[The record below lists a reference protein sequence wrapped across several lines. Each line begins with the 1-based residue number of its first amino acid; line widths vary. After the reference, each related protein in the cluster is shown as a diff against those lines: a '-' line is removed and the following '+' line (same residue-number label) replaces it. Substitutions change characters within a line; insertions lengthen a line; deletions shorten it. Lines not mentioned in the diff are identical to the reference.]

1 MADTEQMDSIGASFP
16 TVSLSSAFNSG
27 AATIASSAQ
36 QLGRDAQQIAS
47 PDGQGLTNSLLD
59 LNQVGQLS
67 QAGADVIRTSNQM
80 LGTLLNA
87 FA

>member
-1 MADTEQMDSIGASFP
+1 MNTLGG
-16 TVSLSSAFNSG
+16 SLPAVNLYSAFNSG
-27 AATIASSAQ
+27 VSTVAAGAQ
-36 QLGRDAQQIAS
+36 NLERDAQQIAN
-47 PDGQGLTNSLLD
+47 PDGPDSTDSLLN
-59 LNQVGQLS
+59 LNQSSQLS